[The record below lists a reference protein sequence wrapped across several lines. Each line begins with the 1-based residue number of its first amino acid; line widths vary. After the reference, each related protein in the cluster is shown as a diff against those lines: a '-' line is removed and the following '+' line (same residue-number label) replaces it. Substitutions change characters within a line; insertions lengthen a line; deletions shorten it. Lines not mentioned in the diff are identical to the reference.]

1 MQLLAEEAQSEV
13 AWDMTP
19 MIDCVFLL
27 LTFFVLVIDLNQA
40 NLEDLILPSARYQVP
55 DADPAER
62 RPVIN
67 VLQTGAVY
75 YHGVLQYDPLLHGE
89 DSARLQRLFALIRQT
104 AGLRTQVRDVGDRQV
119 LAVIDPVL
127 VRADKWTEWRWLG
140 EVLRRGAEAGFCR
153 VELALSETDRELQR
167 R

>member
-1 MQLLAEEAQSEV
+1 VQLLVEEAQWDV

-40 NLEDLILPSARYQVP
+40 NLEDLILARASYQVP
-55 DADPAER
+55 DADPPER

-75 YHGVLQYDPLLHGE
+75 YHGALQYDPALHGE
-89 DSARLQRLFALIRQT
+89 DRARLQRLFALIRQT
-104 AGLRTQVRDVGDRQV
+104 AGLRTQVRDVGGRRVD
-119 LAVIDPVL
+119 AVIDPVL
-127 VRADKWTEWRWLG
+127 VRADKWTEWRWIG
-140 EVLRRGAEAGFCR
+140 EVMRRGAEAGFCQ
-153 VELALSETDRELQR
+153 VELALSETDRELKR